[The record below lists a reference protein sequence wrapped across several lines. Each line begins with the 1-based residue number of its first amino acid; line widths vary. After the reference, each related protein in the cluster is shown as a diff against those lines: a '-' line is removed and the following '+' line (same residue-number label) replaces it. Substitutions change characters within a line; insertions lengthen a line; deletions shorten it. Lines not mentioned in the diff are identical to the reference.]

1 MNLTEEQI
9 LLIAIIVLIV
19 ILLFLI
25 IRFYLKKKNHIGKI
39 YTTYD
44 GITNG
49 NKNIKKKRKVV
60 VVDQSNDDLAISKL
74 HEYKEDR
81 IDYSLPDIIISPEN
95 HPSLSKDSLVENKVF
110 YGIKD
115 SKNSNWRT
123 IKIDDLNKRRDGSS
137 YNEPKDQLTNIEL
150 IKVKKAVKK
159 ETNKSKQKKKIYRL
173 WKKHKL

>member
-1 MNLTEEQI
+1 MTKLI
-9 LLIAIIVLIV
+9 LLSCFIALIAIVLI
-19 ILLFLI
+19 IFI
-25 IRFYLKKKNHIGKI
+25 IYSIKKKNHVGKI

-49 NKNIKKKRKVV
+49 NKKIKKKRKVI
-60 VVDQSNDDLAISKL
+60 VVDQADDDLAISKL
-74 HEYKEDR
+74 HEYKSDR
-81 IDYSLPDIIISPEN
+81 IDYSLPNIIINPKN

-115 SKNSNWRT
+115 SKESNWRT

-137 YNEPKDQLTNIEL
+137 YNEPNDQLTNIEL
-150 IKVKKAVKK
+150 IKVKQAIKK
-159 ETNKSKQKKKIYRL
+159 ETNKSKKKKETFRL